1 MSTPKA
7 IDKTSTKSATK
18 PVAKSATKPVD
29 SNPAAG
35 SVVTTDSAREANC
48 TNASL
53 VCGIV
58 GLCTAWIPLIGT
70 ALSATGLA
78 LGLIVGKNEQG
89 KPRTGTIVSGVAL
102 GLSILVLLLY
112 IVLAIVVAFVATNSV
127 YDYYQ
132 DNRDVFNDWV
142 YSEEFYPSRI

>member
-7 IDKTSTKSATK
+7 STKTGAKPTAKPTAK
-18 PVAKSATKPVD
+18 PV
-29 SNPAAG
+29 NPAA
-35 SVVTTDSAREANC
+35 VTDGAREANY

-53 VCGIV
+53 ICGIV

-132 DNRDVFNDWV
+132 NNRDAFNDWV

>member
-7 IDKTSTKSATK
+7 STKTGAKPTAKPTAK
-18 PVAKSATKPVD
+18 PV
-29 SNPAAG
+29 NPAAA
-35 SVVTTDSAREANC
+35 TDSAREANY

-53 VCGIV
+53 ICGIV

-78 LGLIVGKNEQG
+78 LGLIVGKNEHG
-89 KPRTGTIVSGVAL
+89 KPHTGTIVSGVAL

-112 IVLAIVVAFVATNSV
+112 IILAIVVAFVATNSV

-132 DNRDVFNDWV
+132 DNRDAFNDWT

>member
-7 IDKTSTKSATK
+7 STKTSAK
-18 PVAKSATKPVD
+18 PTAKPAKPTAKPT
-29 SNPAAG
+29 NPAAA
-35 SVVTTDSAREANC
+35 TDSAREANY

-53 VCGIV
+53 ICGIV

-132 DNRDVFNDWV
+132 DNRDAFNDWV

>member
-7 IDKTSTKSATK
+7 STKTSAK
-18 PVAKSATKPVD
+18 PTAKPTAKPAK
-29 SNPAAG
+29 PTAA
-35 SVVTTDSAREANC
+35 TDSAREANY

-53 VCGIV
+53 ICGIV

-132 DNRDVFNDWV
+132 DNRDAFNDWV